1 MRLKLYWLREYIIK
15 DSIKQRKEKQLNT
28 DIMNI
33 AERNTNFIDR
43 DKLYNLI
50 EGKAPNQ
57 AEIDTIL
64 NKAAKLKGLSLEEV
78 AVLLRIEDP
87 IQIHQIMETAK
98 YAKES
103 IYGKRLVI
111 FAPIYTGNVCVNNC
125 TYCSFRKDNRLI
137 KRKILTM
144 DEIAQETSALLKQGH
159 KRALLICGENDFNGT
174 DYMVEA
180 IRTTYAVKERDGRD
194 YMRRINV
201 ELAPMDVPD
210 FMKLKQEKIGTY
222 VCFQETYDEIL

>member
-1 MRLKLYWLREYIIK
+1 
-15 DSIKQRKEKQLNT
+15 
-28 DIMNI
+28 MNI

-57 AEIDTIL
+57 SEIDTIL

-98 YAKES
+98 FAKES

-111 FAPIYTGNVCVNNC
+111 FAPIYT
-125 TYCSFRKDNRLI
+125 
-137 KRKILTM
+137 
-144 DEIAQETSALLKQGH
+144 
-159 KRALLICGENDFNGT
+159 
-174 DYMVEA
+174 
-180 IRTTYAVKERDGRD
+180 
-194 YMRRINV
+194 
-201 ELAPMDVPD
+201 
-210 FMKLKQEKIGTY
+210 
-222 VCFQETYDEIL
+222 